1 MDQTPT
7 ISAPDVISA
16 HLRMILRGVLAV
28 LGMWR
33 LDVVQM
39 RLVHR
44 RFSATFLGIE
54 RLLVRYRAGKLWRV
68 APRDSLPRQRGCRVA
83 TVVLPRRF
91 GWLVQAG
98 GYQAVGFGLQLQV
111 VLSAPEMVALLAES
125 PQARRMLRPLCR
137 ALAMEWAGAP
147 NVAVQSTPRAQR
159 QRAKR
164 PAFEP
169 FRIPLPRGVLAA
181 ARRQGFGK
189 MC

>member
-1 MDQTPT
+1 MDQSPAL
-7 ISAPDVISA
+7 SPAEVISA
-16 HLRMILRGVLAV
+16 QLRLILRGVMAV
-28 LGMWR
+28 LGVWR

-54 RLLVRYRAGKLWRV
+54 RLLVRYRAGTLRRM
-68 APRDSLPRQRGCRVA
+68 APRDNSPRQRGCRPVA
-83 TVVLPRRF
+83 VCLPRRF

-98 GYQAVGFGLQLQV
+98 GYQAACFGSQLQV
-111 VLSAPEMVALLAES
+111 VLNTPEMVALLADA

-137 ALAMEWAGAP
+137 ALAMEWTRTP
-147 NVAVQSTPRAQR
+147 KTAVQSDAKLRR
-159 QRAKR
+159 KRAKR